1 MCPHRLVSRVYTLT
15 HAVDKYQLLT
25 MHASLT
31 LLVRCNCSGAL
42 SNIQSQHRYTSDGLH
57 TAAASMNG
65 TCDVECD
72 GVYQAN
78 LLNAH
83 TAGLVSDKQLADA
96 SRRILTHRFKL
107 GLFDD
112 PRKTAFWQGKYNDS
126 STVHSAEHAS
136 IAREAAQQS
145 VVVVQNTGV
154 LPLKTSA
161 NTVALIGPL
170 ANITDVFLGDYR
182 PAACPGPARP
192 APQGTACLPTL
203 SELLS
208 KRLSGTGSKMILA
221 EGCADQ
227 GDAGV
232 PCSGT
237 AVTPDVTAALQASD
251 VIVLAIGEKTTDND
265 SSGNTGGE
273 GRDRGSIALPGNQ
286 AQLVAAALATQKPVV
301 AVILSGGSVS
311 VDALAGASR
320 RSNTAVVYAG
330 FGGESGQNAII
341 DVLFGDAPASGRLAF
356 TVYPESWG
364 KATPMSVSV
373 CVRVCACVRACVRAC
388 VCACVRPCVRARAR
402 VRV

>member
-1 MCPHRLVSRVYTLT
+1 M
-15 HAVDKYQLLT
+15 A
-25 MHASLT
+25 
-31 LLVRCNCSGAL
+31 
-42 SNIQSQHRYTSDGLH
+42 
-57 TAAASMNG
+57 G

-96 SRRILTHRFKL
+96 SRRVLTHRFKL

-112 PRKTAFWQGKYNDS
+112 PRRTAFWQGKYNDS
-126 STVHSAEHAS
+126 ATVHSAEHAS
-136 IAREAAQQS
+136 IARDAATQS
-145 VVVVQNTGV
+145 VVVVQNSGSV
-154 LPLKTSA
+154 LPLNTSA
-161 NTVALIGPL
+161 KTVALIGPL

-208 KRLSGTGSKMILA
+208 KRLAGTGSKVILA
-221 EGCADQ
+221 EGCGDQ

-237 AVTPDVTAALQASD
+237 AVTPDVTAALQAAD

-273 GRDRGSIALPGNQ
+273 GRDRDSIALPGLQ
-286 AQLVAAALATQKPVV
+286 AQLVTAALATHKPVV

-311 VDALAGASR
+311 VDALAGS
-320 RSNTAVVYAG
+320 SNTAVVYAG

-364 KATPMSVSV
+364 KATPMNVS
-373 CVRVCACVRACVRAC
+373 ARARAC
-388 VCACVRPCVRARAR
+388 VCV
-402 VRV
+402 